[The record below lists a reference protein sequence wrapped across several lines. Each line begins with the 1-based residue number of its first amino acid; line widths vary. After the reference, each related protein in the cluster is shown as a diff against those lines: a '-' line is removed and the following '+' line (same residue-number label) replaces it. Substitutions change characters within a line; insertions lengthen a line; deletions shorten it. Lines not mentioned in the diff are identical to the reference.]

1 MAGGRGVPSRWGLEA
16 VQGVLNSLLPVPV
29 GVRCWGG
36 NSGAPARS
44 VHRRSPHDRRGGRLA
59 RCCACAGGRFVRR
72 GHGELGIALRAT
84 PPTPPPGD
92 GVLGIALRAKVPGTP
107 QSRGTR
113 SAIVGFVAGGRGV
126 PSRWGLEA
134 VRGVLNELLP
144 VLVGGRR
151 WGGNSGGAGATAAQ
165 APFDTEARPHLFGG
179 ATNRRSPSGR
189 GPAALRARP
198 RSPPGEAPQPPGR
211 DPLRGR
217 AQSRAHAVWLVC
229 AASHDRQD
237 LVHNQWR

>member
-29 GVRCWGG
+29 GARCWGG

-151 WGGNSGGAGATAAQ
+151 WGGTRGALARRLHRRRLTQRLAHIFSGV
-165 APFDTEARPHLFGG
+165 
-179 ATNRRSPSGR
+179 
-189 GPAALRARP
+189 LRIDDR
-198 RSPPGEAPQPPGR
+198 PPGEAPQPPGR